1 MIKQEFPFVDL
12 DKVMG
17 DFDMNDMLGKLNVPT
32 VEMDKVLDIHRKN
45 LEAVVSVN
53 KMAVEGLQELA
64 RVQADM
70 VKSGVTDF
78 SAGVKDLAA
87 GNVDAEAAL
96 KGDLVKSAVEKT
108 VSNLREVSDVATKYN
123 KDITDT
129 IQTRVEAAIAEV
141 KALGDA
147 EVAEAAE

>member
-1 MIKQEFPFVDL
+1 MIKQEFPFVDM
-12 DKVMG
+12 DKLMG
-17 DFDMNDMLGKLNVPT
+17 DLNINDMMGKLNVPAI
-32 VEMDKVLDIHRKN
+32 EMEKVLDIHRKN

-64 RVQADM
+64 RVQAEM

-87 GNVDAEAAL
+87 GNVDAQAAL

-108 VSNLREVSDVATKYN
+108 VGNLKEVSEVATKYN
-123 KDITDT
+123 KDITET
-129 IQTRVEAAIAEV
+129 IQGRVEAAIAEV
-141 KALGDA
+141 KALADK
-147 EVAEAAE
+147 EEAAE